1 MRNER
6 VWLSMGRSATL
17 AHFSGIFPLHER
29 HLLSSLLQGVED
41 PLCSN
46 WLLHLFPRWRTFLE
60 KGKALNRTLFI
71 LGGTGFIGHEAI
83 IQALKAEWQVKALT
97 RSEEG
102 AQKLRQ
108 MGAQP
113 VIGDLSQAQAWI
125 AETGGATALIDLTQA
140 KLPRRIT
147 RSAMKSLSAQRQAVT
162 RSLLDAFKS
171 VSAQERPIFFSIS
184 SADDLE
190 PDAHGVLSQDSR
202 PTTSPHGFGYIGVP
216 VRKLV
221 EASGLDTTYIYFG
234 SLVYG
239 PGKLFADIFVTGLKK
254 GSAHVVGKGTNRPSL
269 VHVTDAARAI
279 VHLAGLPRKAIVDH
293 QFMVMDG
300 AGTTQRELIND
311 TAMYLGVKKPGMIPA
326 WLAAL
331 IVGSISVETILFD
344 AQADNSSL
352 QETGFHFLYPS
363 SREGVPATLNELG
376 YAPAM

>member
-1 MRNER
+1 M
-6 VWLSMGRSATL
+6 
-17 AHFSGIFPLHER
+17 
-29 HLLSSLLQGVED
+29 
-41 PLCSN
+41 
-46 WLLHLFPRWRTFLE
+46 
-60 KGKALNRTLFI
+60 NRTLFI
-71 LGGTGFIGHEAI
+71 LGGTGFIGHETI
-83 IQALKAEWQVKALT
+83 IQALKAEWQVKALA

-102 AQKLRQ
+102 AKQMRQ

-113 VIGDLSQAQAWI
+113 VMGDIYHAQAWI
-125 AETGGATALIDLTQA
+125 AETRGATALIDLTQA

-147 RSAMKSLSAQRQAVT
+147 RSAMKSLSTQRQAMT
-162 RSLLDAFKS
+162 RSLLDALKS
-171 VSAQERPIFFSIS
+171 LSAQERPIFFSIS

-221 EASGLDTTYIYFG
+221 EASGLDTTYIYLG

-279 VHLAGLPRKAIVDH
+279 VHLAGLPRNALVDH
-293 QFMVMDG
+293 QFIVMDG
-300 AGTTQRELIND
+300 AGTSQRELLNE
-311 TAMYLGVKKPGMIPA
+311 TAMYMGVKKPPTIPA

-331 IVGSISVETILFD
+331 IVGPIAVETILLD
-344 AQADNSSL
+344 ARVDNSPL
-352 QETGFHFLYPS
+352 RETGFHFLYPS
-363 SREGVPATLNELG
+363 SREGVPATLAELG
-376 YAPAM
+376 YAPANVQLA

>member
-1 MRNER
+1 M
-6 VWLSMGRSATL
+6 
-17 AHFSGIFPLHER
+17 H
-29 HLLSSLLQGVED
+29 
-41 PLCSN
+41 
-46 WLLHLFPRWRTFLE
+46 
-60 KGKALNRTLFI
+60 RTLFI
-71 LGGTGFIGHEAI
+71 LGGTGFNGHETI
-83 IQALKAEWQVKALT
+83 IQALQAEWQVKALA

-102 AQKLRQ
+102 TSMLRQ
-108 MGAQP
+108 MGAHPVMGDMYQP
-113 VIGDLSQAQAWI
+113 QAWI
-125 AETGGATALIDLTQA
+125 SEAQGATALIDLTQA
-140 KLPRRIT
+140 KLPRRIS
-147 RSAMKSLSAQRQAVT
+147 RSAMKSLSRERQAMM

-190 PDAHGVLSQDSR
+190 PDTHGVLSQDSR

-221 EASGLDTTYIYFG
+221 EESGLDTTYIYLG

-239 PGKLFADIFVTGLKK
+239 PGKIFADIFVTGLKK

-311 TAMYLGVKKPGMIPA
+311 T
-326 WLAAL
+326 
-331 IVGSISVETILFD
+331 
-344 AQADNSSL
+344 
-352 QETGFHFLYPS
+352 
-363 SREGVPATLNELG
+363 
-376 YAPAM
+376 